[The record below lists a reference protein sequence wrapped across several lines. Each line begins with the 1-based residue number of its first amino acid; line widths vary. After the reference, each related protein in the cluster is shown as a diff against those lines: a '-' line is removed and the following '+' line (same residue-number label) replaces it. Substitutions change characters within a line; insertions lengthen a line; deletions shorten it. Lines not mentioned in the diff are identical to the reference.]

1 MGVAPWTAMSFS
13 PVRPPV
19 VSSRPS
25 APAGLVVA
33 AWGLLLAV
41 VTVVRWPVLSW
52 SVGATCLGT
61 VYQAVNAVP
70 TVLFDVAAGCAVASV
85 AVPMLVGA
93 LGHGRPRD
101 VSRLE
106 SAVLTWTVLILGLC
120 SLGVGVAARPVASA
134 LVGDSGCAGAV
145 EAAADMLRWFAPQ
158 PLLLGAGVVLGGI
171 LRAHGRPLAAA
182 AGPALAALVTVGSL
196 VAFRMLASA
205 GDTTGVSGSHLAVL
219 AGGTT
224 LAALVLAAVPAVVA
238 WRVGL
243 AIRPTFRIPRILAGE
258 TRGVAQACGIA
269 VLGQL
274 FGAVAAVI
282 VTSRSG
288 VGVLPVQAYGQGTLL
303 LVYAALLWPLVAGV
317 VARLAGV
324 SMAPAGP
331 VELDQTVVL
340 TRSARHRRPPT
351 VGTLAGQA
359 RAAVA
364 LGAVGCSALA
374 AAAEPVGGFFSGLD
388 RARETARGRA
398 ALEALTPGLWSAAP
412 TLILMG
418 LAAVLSAALYVR
430 GRPFVAGGA
439 IAAAW
444 LIAGGIPLVAVMPG
458 AAPVWTLVALGAS
471 AVVGLAVATLDLLAA
486 TSRAWGPGALA
497 GLGRTV
503 LVAVL
508 GAAVGTAAGVLA
520 DRWWKVSAAWAN
532 AGVAVALAALGALV
546 TVAALAAFDREVV
559 RRLWRPGPPAG
570 DRLDA

>member
-1 MGVAPWTAMSFS
+1 MSFS

-19 VSSRPS
+19 VSSRPL
-25 APAGLVVA
+25 AAAGLVVA
-33 AWGLLLAV
+33 AWSVLLAV

-70 TVLFDVAAGCAVASV
+70 TVLFDVAAGCAIASV
-85 AVPMLVGA
+85 AVPMLVGSLA
-93 LGHGRPRD
+93 HGRARD

-106 SAVLTWTVLILGLC
+106 SAVLTWTVLVLGLC
-120 SLGVGVAARPVASA
+120 SIGVGVAARPLASA

-145 EAAADMLRWFAPQ
+145 EAAADMVRWFAPQ

-196 VAFRMLASA
+196 VTFRLLASVGEA
-205 GDTTGVSGSHLAVL
+205 SGVPGSHLALL

-224 LAALVLAAVPAVVA
+224 LAALVLAAVPAVA
-238 WRVGL
+238 GWRDRL
-243 AIRPTFRIPRILAGE
+243 RIRPTFHVPRILAGE
-258 TRGVAQACGIA
+258 TRGIAQACVLT

-274 FGAVAAVI
+274 FGAVAAVV

-288 VGVLPVQAYGQGTLL
+288 VGVLPVYAYVQGTLL
-303 LVYAALLWPLVAGV
+303 LGYAALLWPLVAGV
-317 VARLAGV
+317 VLRLAGV
-324 SMAPAGP
+324 PMTPVGP
-331 VELDQTVVL
+331 VELDQKVVL
-340 TRSARHRRPPT
+340 TRSARHRKPAT
-351 VGTLAGQA
+351 VVTLAEQA

-364 LGAVGCSALA
+364 LGAIAGSALA
-374 AAAEPVGGFFSGLD
+374 AAAGAVGGFFGDLD
-388 RARETARGRA
+388 RARETARGRV

-412 TLILMG
+412 TLVLMG

-458 AAPVWTLVALGAS
+458 AAPIWTLVALGAA
-471 AVVGLAVATLDLLAA
+471 AVVGLTVATLDLLAA
-486 TSRAWGPGALA
+486 TSRAWGPGALT

-503 LVAVL
+503 VVGML
-508 GAAVGTAAGVLA
+508 GAAVGAAAGVLA
-520 DRWWKVSAAWAN
+520 DQWWTVSGAWAY

-546 TVAALAAFDREVV
+546 TVVVFAAFDRDVL
-559 RRLWRPGPPAG
+559 RRLWRPGPEDG
-570 DRLDA
+570 SELDA

>member
-1 MGVAPWTAMSFS
+1 
-13 PVRPPV
+13 
-19 VSSRPS
+19 
-25 APAGLVVA
+25 
-33 AWGLLLAV
+33 
-41 VTVVRWPVLSW
+41 
-52 SVGATCLGT
+52 
-61 VYQAVNAVP
+61 
-70 TVLFDVAAGCAVASV
+70 
-85 AVPMLVGA
+85 
-93 LGHGRPRD
+93 
-101 VSRLE
+101 
-106 SAVLTWTVLILGLC
+106 
-120 SLGVGVAARPVASA
+120 
-134 LVGDSGCAGAV
+134 
-145 EAAADMLRWFAPQ
+145 
-158 PLLLGAGVVLGGI
+158 VLGGI

-258 TRGVAQACGIA
+258 TRGVAQACVLA

-324 SMAPAGP
+324 SMAPVGP

-351 VGTLAGQA
+351 IGTLAGQA

-374 AAAEPVGGFFSGLD
+374 AAAGPVGGFFSGLD

-418 LAAVLSAALYVR
+418 LATVLSAALYVR

-458 AAPVWTLVALGAS
+458 AAPVWTLVALGAA
-471 AVVGLAVATLDLLAA
+471 AVVGLTVATLDLLAA

-503 LVAVL
+503 LVGVL
-508 GAAVGTAAGVLA
+508 GAALGTAAAVLA
-520 DRWWKVSAAWAN
+520 DRWWNVSGAWAN
-532 AGVAVALAALGALV
+532 AGVAVILAALGALV

-559 RRLWRPGPPAG
+559 RRLWRPGPPDG